1 MPSARRFGRVV
12 VAALALAASA
22 GCGGGH
28 PTPGS
33 VVRFN
38 VAADPASL
46 NPLFAHADA
55 GNVEG
60 QLARL
65 AFEPFF
71 DLDAR
76 GRAIPAL
83 LRELPTTANGGLS
96 ADGRT
101 IVYRLRPNVRWS
113 DGMPLSSR
121 DVLFTLGAIR
131 DPRNPVASREGY
143 DLIDRAEALGPLVVR
158 IHLRRSWA
166 PAVATFFA
174 SGTNAQYVLPAHVL
188 ARAGPLDRAAFNAAP
203 TVGDGPFRFVAWAR
217 GDRIRYVAND
227 RYWRGRPR
235 LAVIE
240 VRVVPDPQT
249 NLVQLRS
256 GAIDFNLVAPVQRA
270 ELAAAHAPVAFADA
284 PTALVAG
291 IAFNVA
297 HQPLDDARVRAAIA
311 HSIDRAAISAKITL
325 GRYPVAD
332 SDRPRFSWAYDPAVR
347 EPAFDPAAA
356 DRAFDAAGWRRG
368 ADGFRQR
375 GGRRL
380 ALTYVQFPE
389 SNTGVRVAAF
399 VQRELFER
407 GLDVTVKSVSNA
419 QLFLPARDG
428 GVLAGGRYDLA
439 YVPWT
444 MGADPDD
451 RFLLNCADGTQNI
464 MRYCNPAVERLEAR
478 AATEPE
484 RPRRRALYG
493 AIDRIVARDVPI
505 VYLFNPTYSYAFR
518 SELGGFAP
526 NAFVPTW
533 NAYAWSK
540 P

>member
-1 MPSARRFGRVV
+1 MFGAGLTLLVVIACAGRPHPS
-12 VAALALAASA
+12 
-22 GCGGGH
+22 H
-28 PTPGS
+28 S

-71 DLDAR
+71 DVDAR

-83 LRELPTTANGGLS
+83 LRVVPTTANGGVS

-113 DGMPLSSR
+113 DGVPLTSH

-143 DLIDRAEALGPLVVR
+143 DLIDRAVALGPLAVR
-158 IHLRRSWA
+158 IHLRRAWA

-174 SGTNAQYVLPAHVL
+174 SGANAQYVLPAHVL
-188 ARAGPLDRAAFNAAP
+188 ASAGPLGRAAFNAAP
-203 TVGDGPFRFVAWAR
+203 SVGDGPFQFAGWAR
-217 GDRIRYVAND
+217 GDRVSYVANE
-227 RYWRGRPR
+227 RYWRGRPPVA
-235 LAVIE
+235 AVD
-240 VRVVPDPQT
+240 VRIVPDPQT

-270 ELAAAHAPVAFADA
+270 ELAAANAPFAFADA

-297 HQPLDDARVRAAIA
+297 HSPLDDGRVRAALA
-311 HSIDRAAISAKITL
+311 ASIDRAAISAKITL

-347 EPAFDPAAA
+347 EPGFDPAGA

-375 GGRRL
+375 AGRRL

-407 GLDVTVKSVSNA
+407 GVDVTIKSVSNA

-428 GVLAGGRYDLA
+428 GVLAEGRYDLA
-439 YVPWT
+439 YVPWV

-451 RFLLNCADGTQNI
+451 RFLLDCAGGTQNI
-464 MRYCNPAVERLEAR
+464 MRYCNPAVERLEA
-478 AATEPE
+478 AAVAQPE
-484 RPRRRALYG
+484 QGRRRALYG

-518 SELGGFAP
+518 SELRGFAP
-526 NAFVPTW
+526 NAFLPTW
-533 NAYAWSK
+533 NAFAWSTL
-540 P
+540 

>member
-1 MPSARRFGRVV
+1 V
-12 VAALALAASA
+12 
-22 GCGGGH
+22 
-28 PTPGS
+28 PG
-33 VVRFN
+33 
-38 VAADPASL
+38 
-46 NPLFAHADA
+46 
-55 GNVEG
+55 
-60 QLARL
+60 
-65 AFEPFF
+65 
-71 DLDAR
+71 
-76 GRAIPAL
+76 
-83 LRELPTTANGGLS
+83 
-96 ADGRT
+96 
-101 IVYRLRPNVRWS
+101 
-113 DGMPLSSR
+113 
-121 DVLFTLGAIR
+121 
-131 DPRNPVASREGY
+131 
-143 DLIDRAEALGPLVVR
+143 
-158 IHLRRSWA
+158 
-166 PAVATFFA
+166 
-174 SGTNAQYVLPAHVL
+174 
-188 ARAGPLDRAAFNAAP
+188 
-203 TVGDGPFRFVAWAR
+203 
-217 GDRIRYVAND
+217 
-227 RYWRGRPR
+227 
-235 LAVIE
+235 
-240 VRVVPDPQT
+240 
-249 NLVQLRS
+249 
-256 GAIDFNLVAPVQRA
+256 
-270 ELAAAHAPVAFADA
+270 
-284 PTALVAG
+284 
-291 IAFNVA
+291 
-297 HQPLDDARVRAAIA
+297 
-311 HSIDRAAISAKITL
+311 
-325 GRYPVAD
+325 
-332 SDRPRFSWAYDPAVR
+332 
-347 EPAFDPAAA
+347 
-356 DRAFDAAGWRRG
+356 
-368 ADGFRQR
+368 